1 MTRIWSRSWSAGRL
15 MALGVSLASGA
26 LAACVTTGEAEQP
39 PVVAPPRPTPEQ
51 ETQGV
56 IDGVRKAGDPP
67 ADLKP
72 ILEKAAEAAFTQT
85 FGPSPDG
92 VMTERGG
99 CFAAGCLFQVTYRDQ
114 CAAIAFKHLFTEQAM
129 ARLRDWPG
137 TIYRTP
143 PIKLAD
149 GRIRMTWALLL
160 ADAQA
165 QRPRLEALLSPPIKQ
180 AEVIKPNVCV
190 GANPAPAPAGLK
202 NPTPTQGTK

>member
-1 MTRIWSRSWSAGRL
+1 MTRIWSRPAGQWL
-15 MALGVSLASGA
+15 VLGVSLASGS
-26 LAACVTTGEAEQP
+26 LASCTTLGEAEQP

-51 ETQGV
+51 ETQSVVEGV
-56 IDGVRKAGDPP
+56 KKAGDPP
-67 ADLKP
+67 AELKP

-85 FGPSPDG
+85 FGPSDDT

-114 CAAIAFKHLFTEQAM
+114 CAAINFKHLFTEKAM

-160 ADAQA
+160 TDAQA
-165 QRPRLEALLSPPIKQ
+165 QRPRLEALLNPPIKQ
-180 AEVIKPNVCV
+180 AEVIKPDVCV
-190 GANPAPAPAGLK
+190 GANPAPAGLK
-202 NPTPTQGTK
+202 NPTPMQGTK